1 MSENSELS
9 QIRSENRGGVLILT
23 LDRPEKKNAITS
35 QMYRDLTSLL
45 NSAAGDFAVRV
56 VIITGV
62 SEIFTAGND
71 IFDFL
76 NSPAQDE
83 SAPGFQFLASLHEFP
98 KPLIAAVEGNAV
110 GIGTTLLLHCD
121 LVYASLTATFQMPF
135 VTLGLVPEAGS
146 SVLFPR
152 LVGHAKASEIFLT
165 GRSFGAEEALDMGL
179 IHQISDAPLTTALE
193 GAAIISEQPPTSV
206 INTKALL
213 KSKDHMA
220 ISQVMAAEGELFRIA
235 LESDE
240 AQSAFMKFMEKRKG

>member
-179 IHQISDAPLTTALE
+179 INQISDAPLTTALE
-193 GAAIISEQPPTSV
+193 VAAIISEQPPTSV

-240 AQSAFMKFMEKRKG
+240 AQSAFMNFMEKRKG

>member
-1 MSENSELS
+1 MSF
-9 QIRSENRGGVLILT
+9 IRSEVRGTVQILT

-35 QMYRDLTSLL
+35 QMYRDLTSHLR
-45 NSAAGDFAVRV
+45 AATGDFGVRV
-56 VIITGV
+56 VIIAGADG
-62 SEIFTAGND
+62 IFTAGND

-76 NSPAQDE
+76 NAPAQDE
-83 SAPGFQFLASLHEFP
+83 SAPGFQFLAALHDFP

-121 LVYASLTATFQMPF
+121 MVYAATTTKFQMPF
-135 VTLGLVPEAGS
+135 VSLGLVPEAGS

-152 LVGHAKASEIFLT
+152 LAGHAKASEILLT
-165 GRSFGAEEALDMGL
+165 GRSFGAQEALDIGL
-179 IHQISDAPLTTALE
+179 INQITDTPLTTAIE
-193 GAAIISEQPPTSV
+193 VATIVSEQPPTSV

-235 LESDE
+235 LESEE
-240 AQSAFMKFMEKRKG
+240 AQTAFMKFMEKRKA